1 LSDLTAIATSVAR
14 REPWRVLRASSITL
28 LVAFCGGTS
37 PPRLLS
43 AFCGKTPSA
52 NSFAPARWCRGYTY
66 SRRSRRVQPSFSS
79 HPPASQIFRRRPHFP
94 SCANAKRSISGPSAV
109 ERLEWIFRW
118 YGRLCT
124 DGDSVGWEFE
134 LMVRIHRAPPRS
146 ASLIL
151 RNNMPHQR
159 PNSRLLSGP
168 CGRCVF
174 GSVLGDGLRAIFR
187 LSAGKVSKAIFSGTG
202 VSDCVVG
209 RRRSRSSFPTRAWI

>member
-1 LSDLTAIATSVAR
+1 MSDLTAIATSVAR

-28 LVAFCGGTS
+28 LVAFCSGTS

-43 AFCGKTPSA
+43 AFCGQTPSA
-52 NSFAPARWCRGYTY
+52 NSFAPARWWRGYTY

-134 LMVRIHRAPPRS
+134 LMVRIHRAPPVIKIVISLCKVNFQPSKS
-146 ASLIL
+146 ARFPRLCRGCI
-151 RNNMPHQR
+151 
-159 PNSRLLSGP
+159 SRLVDRDDCGANLS
-168 CGRCVF
+168 
-174 GSVLGDGLRAIFR
+174 
-187 LSAGKVSKAIFSGTG
+187 
-202 VSDCVVG
+202 
-209 RRRSRSSFPTRAWI
+209 RSRRQSLESNFRQSGRL